1 MSMQCVLNDLVS
13 DGEVL
18 AEYAISGS
26 YIPITA
32 SLKEDRRI
40 SPVRW
45 KIHCIG
51 YWMPVEVR
59 RISMKF
65 LELRFRM
72 RKSGENCRNSTNL
85 L

>member
-26 YIPITA
+26 YIPY
-32 SLKEDRRI
+32 
-40 SPVRW
+40 
-45 KIHCIG
+45 HCIIERG
-51 YWMPVEVR
+51 STDIASALEDTLHRILDAVEVR